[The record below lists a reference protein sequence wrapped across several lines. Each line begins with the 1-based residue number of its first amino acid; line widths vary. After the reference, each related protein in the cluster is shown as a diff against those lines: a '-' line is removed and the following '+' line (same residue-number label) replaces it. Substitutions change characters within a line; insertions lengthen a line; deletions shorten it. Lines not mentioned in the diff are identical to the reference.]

1 MQLFFKKF
9 LGYVLLFFYVFYL
22 GCSSYFSKSEFLDT
36 PPELLAQNSRMILLS
51 GADKKLKIAAR
62 LTHLNS
68 LDSSIYNGREYF
80 FLEIF
85 NDDEYTVMPDSMQLS
100 MFGRK
105 PLWIRPI
112 DTRELDDLLTL
123 QNNLSSGYLIAFRYP
138 SVFEKKSMKVQLSI
152 ESFEPAV
159 FDFSYIIL
167 DSKL

>member
-1 MQLFFKKF
+1 MQIVFRNL
-9 LGYVLLFFYVFYL
+9 LLLFCVLCF

-36 PPELLAQNSRMILLS
+36 PTELLAQNSRMVLLS
-51 GADKKLKIAAR
+51 GVDEKLKIAAR

-85 NDDEYTVMPDSMQLS
+85 NDDEYVIVPDSMQLS

-112 DTRELDDLLTL
+112 EAREFDDLLTL
-123 QNNLSSGYLIAFRYP
+123 YNNLSNGYLIAFRYP
-138 SVFEKKSMKVQLSI
+138 SAIQKKRMKVKISI
-152 ESFEPAV
+152 ESFEPV
-159 FDFSYIIL
+159 TFDFSYVIL
-167 DSKL
+167 NSKL

>member
-1 MQLFFKKF
+1 MQIVFRNL
-9 LGYVLLFFYVFYL
+9 LLLFCVLCF

-36 PPELLAQNSRMILLS
+36 PTELLAQNSRMVLLS
-51 GADKKLKIAAR
+51 GVDEKLKIAAR

-85 NDDEYTVMPDSMQLS
+85 NDDEYVIVPDSMQLS
-100 MFGRK
+100 MFGIK

-112 DTRELDDLLTL
+112 EAREFDDLLVL
-123 QNNLSSGYLIAFRYP
+123 HNNLSNGYLIAFRYP
-138 SVFEKKSMKVQLSI
+138 SVFEKKNMKI
-152 ESFEPAV
+152 ELNIETFKPAV